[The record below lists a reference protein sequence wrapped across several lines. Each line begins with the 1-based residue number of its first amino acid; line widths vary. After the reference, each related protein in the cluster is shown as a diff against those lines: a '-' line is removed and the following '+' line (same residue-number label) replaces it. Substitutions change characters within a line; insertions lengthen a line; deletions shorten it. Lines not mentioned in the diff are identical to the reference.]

1 MLPNLKG
8 KKVGCQRWSIRDL
21 IILRPNFEISA
32 IVVPVAGAGQIFTA
46 GESAG
51 ERGLAARVR

>member
-1 MLPNLKG
+1 MNFLLFIKSYHTYLNKKG
-8 KKVGCQRWSIRDL
+8 L
-21 IILRPNFEISA
+21 IVFGHNFEIPV
-32 IVVPVAGAGQIFTA
+32 IVVPVVGAGQIFTA